1 MLVKNLFFVVKMDH
15 REREGVEKSK
25 EDRRKERRR
34 KKKMG
39 ETTGDIVQT

>member
-1 MLVKNLFFVVKMDH
+1 MDH

-34 KKKMG
+34 KKNGRVNGRHCADLVTKYLDG
-39 ETTGDIVQT
+39 P